1 MSTFLDSLWQ
11 ALRRTDTTRTQ
22 AESLAASDELALV
35 DENNAAQDE
44 DYATFTDTDTDTA
57 DDTDGDRDGAED
69 GDPDSYHQQQSAR
82 AVRNGTWMWRPE
94 YKHLARE
101 DDADEL

>member
-11 ALRRTDTTRTQ
+11 ALRRTDITRTQ

-35 DENNAAQDE
+35 DENDAAQDE
-44 DYATFTDTDTDTA
+44 DYATFTDTNTA
-57 DDTDGDRDGAED
+57 DNGDQDAAAED
-69 GDPDSYHQQQSAR
+69 CDPDSYQKQQSAR

-94 YKHLARE
+94 YKHIVRE